1 MKHILLILLFIG
13 FTSSCIR
20 DDDDDSCNDTNTSLL
35 FTYTGDGDI
44 DIFPLKIERV
54 HLYLFGQDNKQ
65 VEQLILEKNQLTSY
79 QGVKLN
85 LPEGLYHIICW
96 GNVFDKTSVKGSDE
110 QTSEISSPEYYAQQP
125 VTTNDSLYFAYHSLE
140 VKPYGE
146 GTDTVRFLGAH
157 INFNVYLHGY
167 YASQQIENIYHIRI
181 NNLPPAYDFKKQNKY
196 NPVSYYPVG
205 VNNPNSKIYSYK
217 FNILQIKDNNAVTID
232 LIETQ
237 SGKIAYTLPLKEY
250 MGKYNI
256 HVDNKNEAA
265 ITVHFSISEIGVS
278 VLPWE
283 NENIYPE
290 L

>member
-13 FTSSCIR
+13 FTSSCI
-20 DDDDDSCNDTNTSLL
+20 DDDDDDYCSETNTSLL
-35 FTYTGDGDI
+35 FTYTGDGGVE
-44 DIFPLKIERV
+44 IFPSKVERV
-54 HLYLFGQDNKQ
+54 HLYVFGQENKQ
-65 VEQLILEKNQLTSY
+65 MEQLILEKNQLASY

-85 LPEGLYHIICW
+85 LPEGQYHVICW
-96 GNVFDKTSVKGSDE
+96 GNVFDKTSVKEGDE
-110 QTSEISSPEYYAQQP
+110 QASEISSPEYYAQQP

-140 VKPYGE
+140 VKPNRG
-146 GTDTVRFLGAH
+146 GADTVRFLGAH
-157 INFNVYLHGY
+157 IDFNVYLHGNY
-167 YASQQIENIYHIRI
+167 TSRQIESIYHIRI
-181 NNLPPAYDFKKQNKY
+181 NNLPPAYNFQKQNKY
-196 NPVSYYPVG
+196 SFVSYYPVG
-205 VNNPNSKIYSYK
+205 INSSNGHVCVYK
-217 FNILQIKDNNAVTID
+217 FNILQIKNDNSVTID

-250 MGKYNI
+250 MKKYNI